1 MEGMYGT
8 SGVSNIP
15 NGGSGGGGNSA
26 AVFFNPKNLE
36 IKTRSV
42 EKALEPL
49 VMQVRRPNSRPRPVS
64 RFATRNRNFGKQSET
79 HLFFRSRRW

>member
-15 NGGSGGGGNSA
+15 NGGSDGGGNSA

-49 VMQVRRPNSRPRPVS
+49 VMQVRRRPNSRPRTDS
-64 RFATRNRNFGKQSET
+64 RLSK
-79 HLFFRSRRW
+79 LKK